1 MCKTGMSDDTGQ
13 ARALLLDQL
22 MQTRRRQAVLTYR
35 QLLDALPLRVPKMQQ
50 LARLLE
56 QLAEQDAQRGW
67 PLRSALVVSQT
78 GSGLPRQGF
87 FQHLCE
93 AGILDMPASEAD
105 AKRWHTQELQR
116 IFTFDYPGEG

>member
-22 MQTRRRQAVLTYR
+22 MQARRRQAVLTYR

-50 LARLLE
+50 LARMLE

-67 PLRSALVVSQT
+67 PLRSALVVSQA
-78 GSGLPRQGF
+78 GSGLPRDGF
-87 FQHLCE
+87 FQHLVA
-93 AGILDMPASEAD
+93 AGVLTMPINEAD
-105 AKRWHTQELQR
+105 AKHWHSQELQR
-116 IFTFDYPGEG
+116 IFTFDYPGEA

>member
-35 QLLDALPLRVPKMQQ
+35 QLLDVLPLRVPKMQQ

-67 PLRSALVVSQT
+67 PLRSALVVSQA
-78 GSGLPRQGF
+78 GSGLPRYGF
-87 FQHLCE
+87 FQHLAA
-93 AGILDMPASEAD
+93 AGVLTMPVNEAD
-105 AKRWHTQELQR
+105 AKHWHSQELQR

>member
-78 GSGLPRQGF
+78 GSSLPRQGF
-87 FQHLCE
+87 FSTMRSRHSGHARQRSRCKTLAHPG
-93 AGILDMPASEAD
+93 AAAD
-105 AKRWHTQELQR
+105 IYL
-116 IFTFDYPGEG
+116 